1 MNKRMG
7 TMAVHAGAKIIQS
20 VTQSKVAPIFASSV
34 WTFETLQQIDD
45 LYEHKS
51 AGYIYSRISNPSVEQ
66 LEEAVTL
73 MEGGEA
79 AAAYSSGMAAI
90 AMALIAGLEN
100 GDHVVAHQVLYGGT
114 YSLLKDHLP
123 RQGVDVTLVDFTD
136 LDAVEKALKPNTKV
150 LYLETICNPLMEVID
165 VAEVARLAGKVGAKV
180 FVDNTF
186 ASPFHCRPLAHG
198 ADVVIHSATKYL
210 NGHSDITGGIVVGPR
225 AFIDKVKKVGTT
237 LGPTLSP
244 FDAWLVL
251 RGLKTLALRMERH
264 SANALHLAKY
274 LESHPKV
281 TAVNY
286 SGLKSSK
293 THQIARD
300 LLTGGFGGMLS
311 FTVKGELPGARTVIE
326 NLKLVELVPSLA
338 GPSTTTSHPGKTS
351 HRAIP
356 VAERESYG
364 VGDGLIRVSVGI
376 EDIEDILADFDQALA
391 KL

>member
-7 TMAVHAGAKIIQS
+7 TMAVHAGAKVIQS

-34 WTFETLQQIDD
+34 WTFESLQQIDD
-45 LYEHKS
+45 LYDQKS
-51 AGYIYSRISNPSVEQ
+51 SGYIYSRISNPSVEQ
-66 LEEAVTL
+66 LEQAVTTL
-73 MEGGEA
+73 EGGEA

-90 AMALIAGLEN
+90 AMSLLAEVNN

-114 YSLLKDHLP
+114 YSLLKNELP
-123 RQGVDVTLVDFTD
+123 RLGVDVTLVDFTD
-136 LDAVEKALKPNTKV
+136 LAAVEKAIQPNTKV
-150 LYLETICNPLMEVID
+150 VYLETICNPLMEVID
-165 VAEVARLAGKVGAKV
+165 IAAVVRLAGKVGAKV

-186 ASPFHCRPLAHG
+186 ASPFHCRPIAFG
-198 ADVVIHSATKYL
+198 ADVVVHSATKFL
-210 NGHSDITGGIVVGPR
+210 NGHSDITGGIVVGAK

-251 RGLKTLALRMERH
+251 RGIKTLALRMERH
-264 SANALHLAKY
+264 SANALHLAKF
-274 LESHPKV
+274 LAAHPKV

-286 SGLKSSK
+286 PGLKSARSHK
-293 THQIARD
+293 IACD
-300 LLTGGFGGMLS
+300 QLAGGFGGMLS
-311 FTVKGELPGARTVIE
+311 FTVKGDLAGARTVIE
-326 NLKLVELVPSLA
+326 ALSLVELVPSLA

-376 EDIEDILADFDQALA
+376 EDIEDIISDFEQALA